1 MKRVLL
7 GIFLLG
13 IFVATS
19 YTYPRVQVLHEPS
32 LRLNRL
38 PPSWILEMMSMGN
51 RELLSTIIFY
61 HTSFYYGEKTAW
73 RKEEAELR
81 RVYDTLEKATD
92 LDPYNMDCYYLA
104 QGTLS
109 WIKPAIPKLNELLE
123 KGHTYRTWDW
133 YLPFFLAA
141 NYYFQLDDPVR
152 AAYYLK
158 DASMLKPE
166 NQVFSSLTARMFY
179 EGDQTE
185 TAIAFLRSMVLDTK
199 SPLLRKKLL
208 KRLRALETIRFLE
221 KALQDYHDKIGHDPD
236 SLDDLIRAGII
247 RSVPPDPYGGS
258 FYLAEKGRICTTSK
272 LAEGWRKDQP

>member
-1 MKRVLL
+1 
-7 GIFLLG
+7 
-13 IFVATS
+13 
-19 YTYPRVQVLHEPS
+19 
-32 LRLNRL
+32 
-38 PPSWILEMMSMGN
+38 MMSMGN

-81 RVYDTLEKATD
+81 RVYDTLKKAT
-92 LDPYNMDCYYLA
+92 A

-158 DASMLKPE
+158 DASRLKPE
-166 NQVFSSLTARMFY
+166 SHVFSCLTARMFY

-185 TAIAFLRSMVLDTK
+185 TAIAFLKSMILDTK
-199 SPLLRKKLL
+199 SPLLGL
-208 KRLRALETIRFLE
+208 
-221 KALQDYHDKIGHDPD
+221 P
-236 SLDDLIRAGII
+236 
-247 RSVPPDPYGGS
+247 
-258 FYLAEKGRICTTSK
+258 
-272 LAEGWRKDQP
+272 